1 MQESEAVER
10 NCQRLEKLLATASKP
25 SKEASGELERICR
38 QMMPGCWLTL
48 LEYNGGKKPLVL
60 QGQAV
65 DALALESFVEQ
76 LQKCGNYSRVELL
89 QSEQQG
95 NIVVYKLQLK
105 LKEGEQ

>member
-1 MQESEAVER
+1 M
-10 NCQRLEKLLATASKP
+10 
-25 SKEASGELERICR
+25 
-38 QMMPGCWLTL
+38 
-48 LEYNGGKKPLVL
+48 
-60 QGQAV
+60 
-65 DALALESFVEQ
+65 ALESFVEQ